1 MIMIMSMSSRLQ
13 IPITRGEHL
22 RLRAAARKA
31 GLTLA
36 EWSRRQLRQK
46 ADEVLVPQQTREAAL
61 EALFRLN
68 GPVADIETMIEE
80 SVRGRLR

>member
-1 MIMIMSMSSRLQ
+1 
-13 IPITRGEHL
+13 
-22 RLRAAARKA
+22 
-31 GLTLA
+31 LTLA